1 MIDSRRIFNVL
12 TKTFK
17 GYETIII
24 FLIKIFTQFS
34 LHGSFYSL
42 VLSCKKRTACVSFS
56 EFYWIYAVRIFNT
69 NTNSIS
75 SISLYAN

>member
-12 TKTFK
+12 PKTFK

-34 LHGSFYSL
+34 LHELSVRCYLARKGLPVL
-42 VLSCKKRTACVSFS
+42 VSVNFT
-56 EFYWIYAVRIFNT
+56 EYMP
-69 NTNSIS
+69 
-75 SISLYAN
+75 